1 MSDLKISVIIP
12 VYNID
17 KFLRRCVDSILNQS
31 YSNLELILVDDGS
44 SDLSPSICDEYEKM
58 DKRVKV
64 IHIENGGLSNARNIG
79 LENATGEYISFIDGD
94 DYIDTKMYEVMMKKN
109 IKKYDIIVCD
119 YVKSMN
125 DNYEFSKNQD
135 IKFEVKN
142 AKKILQISYKT
153 ELIKY
158 TVVWNKLYKSTFI
171 KDKKF
176 NVNIKYGED
185 HNFLNKLYYNT
196 DEILVLDNILYCY
209 YRGNTTSI
217 CNKID
222 NFKER
227 MDQINSYID
236 EYNYFKNI
244 DKKVA
249 TLVINRLL
257 LTIDFRRELAIERND
272 YNNQIECENLFS
284 YWYKEAINSK
294 DISLINKLNL
304 ILIIKFKFIRKIE
317 NKLFNMFNGVK

>member
-1 MSDLKISVIIP
+1 M
-12 VYNID
+12 
-17 KFLRRCVDSILNQS
+17 
-31 YSNLELILVDDGS
+31 
-44 SDLSPSICDEYEKM
+44 
-58 DKRVKV
+58 
-64 IHIENGGLSNARNIG
+64 
-79 LENATGEYISFIDGD
+79 
-94 DYIDTKMYEVMMKKN
+94 
-109 IKKYDIIVCD
+109 
-119 YVKSMN
+119 
-125 DNYEFSKNQD
+125 
-135 IKFEVKN
+135 
-142 AKKILQISYKT
+142 
-153 ELIKY
+153 
-158 TVVWNKLYKSTFI
+158 
-171 KDKKF
+171 
-176 NVNIKYGED
+176 
-185 HNFLNKLYYNT
+185 
-196 DEILVLDNILYCY
+196 DNILYCY